1 MAWHL
6 GFITDEGQQ
15 MSVTYSFYKPDQG
28 SFHWSTFDKGI
39 VIKIDG
45 VNTEIKKDDWSAFL
59 DLIEEANAELIRKTQ
74 LPLPSP
80 TDELALKIAAESEG
94 IDLDVLT
101 TALRYVDS
109 FRKDPPTAA
118 QLARL
123 NGSVAS

>member
-15 MSVTYSFYKPDQG
+15 MSVTYSFYKPDEA
-28 SFHWSTFDKGI
+28 SFHWDTLDKSMCL
-39 VIKIDG
+39 KIND
-45 VNTEIKKDDWSAFL
+45 VRTHVPAADWSAFL
-59 DLIEEANAELIRKTQ
+59 DFIEAANAELIRKTQ
-74 LPLPSP
+74 PPLPAP
-80 TDELALKIAAESEG
+80 TDELALKIAAESED
-94 IDLDVLT
+94 IDLDALT

-123 NGSVAS
+123 NRSVAS

>member
-15 MSVTYSFYKPDQG
+15 MSVTYSFYKPDEG

-45 VNTEIKKDDWSAFL
+45 VNTEIKKDDWWSFL
-59 DLIEEANAELIRKTQ
+59 DLIEDANADFIRKTQ
-74 LPLPSP
+74 PPLPAP
-80 TDELALKIAAESEG
+80 TDELAIKIASESED
-94 IDLDVLT
+94 IDLDALT
-101 TALRYVDS
+101 TALRYIDS
-109 FRKDPPTAA
+109 MRKDPPTAE
-118 QLARL
+118 QLAEL